1 MKFVVGEPYVHRS
14 KLDPPMSALGS
25 LAAAMALI
33 FGVRFTPESCRA
45 NQPLGRQLRA
55 MSGHFSQFD
64 SWLVPVATVVSNF
77 AQTPSSHCE

>member
-1 MKFVVGEPYVHRS
+1 MVHHS
-14 KLDPPMSALGS
+14 KSETDVRFGS

-55 MSGHFSQFD
+55 DFVAKRFSASERRTFFPNQGSIENFD
-64 SWLVPVATVVSNF
+64 SKIRPF
-77 AQTPSSHCE
+77 GF